1 MIEKLTL
8 QRAIEFAIKTEQVGG
23 QLYKKL
29 ATQHAGERELAEM
42 FELLAR
48 DEEAHEKQFARLR
61 DSLAADAKGDL
72 GPDDEEYLRAVAT
85 AEIFYGDNEAS
96 GPADKISSR
105 EDALQRALSLE
116 KASLLYY
123 SAMRE
128 VLGASAPLDAI
139 IAAEKEHLVRVM
151 RYMFTG
157 AKMRGLIDEF
167 P

>member
-8 QRAIEFAIKTEQVGG
+8 RRAIEFAIKTEQIGG
-23 QLYKKL
+23 QLYRKL
-29 ATQHAGERELAEM
+29 AAQNAEEPALAEM
-42 FELLAR
+42 FNLLAR

-61 DSLAADAKGDL
+61 EALPADAQSAL
-72 GPDDEEYLRAVAT
+72 APSDEEYLRSVAT
-85 AEIFYGDNEAS
+85 AEIFYGDNDAADP
-96 GPADKISSR
+96 GDKISDR
-105 EDALQRALSLE
+105 QDALQRALSLE

-128 VLGASAPLDAI
+128 VLGSSAPLDAI